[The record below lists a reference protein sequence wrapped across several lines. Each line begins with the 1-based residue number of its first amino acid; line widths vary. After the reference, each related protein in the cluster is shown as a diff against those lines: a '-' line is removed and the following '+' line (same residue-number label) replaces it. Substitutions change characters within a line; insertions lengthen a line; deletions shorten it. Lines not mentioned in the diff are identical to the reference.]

1 MRWFILNFFILAI
14 AIFTLHYQKDVY
26 AAVTQP
32 WTVLLAQ
39 ISAAIVHV
47 FDADV
52 VSKGVEI
59 LTTRPNAENFSGV
72 QIVAGCNGIEACL
85 VLFAAILAFP
95 APWGYR
101 LKGMIIGF
109 FAIQSLNVV
118 RVISLFYLGQWSYKV
133 FEFAHLYAW
142 QVLIILDA
150 VVVFLVWLAKLPD
163 DAGFD
168 DFDDTETSNDN
179 GSESGG
185 DTDILDVVSE
195 AIEP

>member
-1 MRWFILNFFILAI
+1 MRWFVIKFFVLAI

-32 WTVLLAQ
+32 WTELLAQ

-52 VSKGVEI
+52 ISKGVEI

-101 LKGMIIGF
+101 LKGIILGF

-118 RVISLFYLGQWSYKV
+118 RVISLFYLGQWSHKV

-150 VVVFLVWLAKLPD
+150 VVVFLVWLAKLPS

-168 DFDDTETSNDN
+168 DFDDTETSSD
-179 GSESGG
+179 EMG
-185 DTDILDVVSE
+185 DDSDLLDVVSE